1 MLHCHKNNADQWLE
15 STNLALQEGLDFKSI
30 ELITSVLEFTRVCN
44 GIQKHKALSNREN
57 T

>member
-30 ELITSVLEFTRVCN
+30 ELITSALEFTRVCN